1 MMNETID
8 GRSKAGEREADREK
22 TGMGRGRQKW
32 GEEKNWSGETGE
44 GKQMVGRQMRQGS
57 KVERGD
63 RGRKQ
68 MEQGERCT
76 FIFAIVFF
84 EFSVSFKR
92 MFVSFFF
99 RNWSKLS

>member
-1 MMNETID
+1 MMNEIID

-68 MEQGERCT
+68 MEQGERCWGKS
-76 FIFAIVFF
+76 IPPPEGSGEEA
-84 EFSVSFKR
+84 R
-92 MFVSFFF
+92 GL
-99 RNWSKLS
+99 RPRLGL